1 MEKSAPKSAAAERD
15 DIAVDG
21 LGEPQIVP
29 ALSAAGPLAGSEAE
43 VDRGFLGALI
53 GYHLRRADV
62 FAIQSFTRHMAEDG
76 ISPGQLGVLLLVDA
90 NPGIN
95 QTRVGRSLGIDRS
108 TLVSIIDGL
117 EARDLLQRT
126 PSPTDRRSHALIV
139 TATGMTF
146 LADLRPRLTTHE
158 AELARN
164 LSKDEVAT
172 LVALLDRIVEP

>member
-1 MEKSAPKSAAAERD
+1 MEKSARD
-15 DIAVDG
+15 SGVKDPIG
-21 LGEPQIVP
+21 QEPYGEPQIVP
-29 ALSAAGPLAGSEAE
+29 ALSAAGGEPEI
-43 VDRGFLGALI
+43 DRGLLGELI
-53 GYHLRRADV
+53 GYYLRRADV
-62 FAIQSFTRHMAEDG
+62 FAIQSFSRHMADDG

-117 EARDLLQRT
+117 EGRDLLQRT

-139 TATGMTF
+139 TATGAGF
-146 LADLRPRLTTHE
+146 LNNLKPRLTSHE

-164 LSKDEVAT
+164 LSKSEVAT
-172 LVALLDRIVEP
+172 LIALLDRIVEP